1 MWISGVGYRLTP
13 HVKVADCTNDAAA
26 ATAWIV
32 RNIANFGGNPKRI
45 VIAGHLADGHLI
57 SMIGLDKRWLEPY
70 RIDPDTTFMALSPPE
85 VKW

>member
-13 HVKVADCTNDAAA
+13 HVKVADCTNDAA

-45 VIAGHLADGHLI
+45 VIAGHSADGHLI